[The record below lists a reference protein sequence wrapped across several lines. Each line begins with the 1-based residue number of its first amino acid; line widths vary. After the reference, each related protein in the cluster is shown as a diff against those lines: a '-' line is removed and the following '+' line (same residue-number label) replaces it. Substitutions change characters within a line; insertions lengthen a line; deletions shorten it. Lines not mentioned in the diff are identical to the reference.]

1 MFCCDSCCEI
11 ELKRL
16 LKPWA
21 LVSNAWRAALS
32 LELPARV
39 CNDAKNDCRVLV
51 TPVPLSDSN
60 LSTWVACP
68 R

>member
-1 MFCCDSCCEI
+1 MA
-11 ELKRL
+11 LKRL

-32 LELPARV
+32 LELPASV
-39 CNDAKNDCRVLV
+39 CKDEKKACKDLV
-51 TPVPLSDSN
+51 TPVPLSDSS

>member
-1 MFCCDSCCEI
+1 MA
-11 ELKRL
+11 LKRL

-21 LVSNAWRAALS
+21 LVSRAWRAALS

-39 CNDAKNDCRVLV
+39 CMAEKNDCKVLV
-51 TPVPLSDSN
+51 TPVPLSDSS

-68 R
+68 K